1 MAKKS
6 INKKAYT
13 KIFLKQSDIA
23 ASPANIKEHLHLWWV
38 NTREKEQG
46 GLRLTEEGFEHLE
59 SKLGI
64 KFFTVTLPV
73 EFKITTQTIIYIDQF
88 VDCPYYLDNRR
99 IAVTDEHKATEL
111 VLFSGDL
118 TKYGLTKA
126 MKRKEQL
133 ESIDMWAQ
141 TQPKKKIDI

>member
-6 INKKAYT
+6 VNKKAYT
-13 KIFLKQSDIA
+13 KIFLRQSDIA
-23 ASPANIKEHLHLWWV
+23 TSPANVKEHLHLWWV
-38 NTREKEQG
+38 NTREKDEG

-59 SKLGI
+59 KNLGV
-64 KFFTVTLPV
+64 KFFSITLPV

-99 IAVTDEHKATEL
+99 IAVTDEKKATEL

-133 ESIDMWAQ
+133 DSIDMWAQ
-141 TQPKKKIDI
+141 TRTPKKD